1 MLLILP
7 IYTCR
12 PCVVYGGRL
21 LYGTVL
27 TVLSFKKNPILYF
40 MPVLILLC
48 LYAYVYIILTTH
60 EYYTVLPALA
70 INAASKPRLAA
81 SALRTATFI

>member
-21 LYGTVL
+21 LYCTVL

-48 LYAYVYIILTTH
+48 LYAYEYIILTTH
-60 EYYTVLPALA
+60 EYYTVPPALA